1 MNERLLVVD
10 DDEQMRFFLS
20 EALKKRGYDLTMVG
34 SAEEALGYFQNS
46 PYDIVVTDVRLPG
59 ISGLESLEKY
69 KKVDSNAIIIVM
81 TAYGNKQMALEAI
94 KQGAHDYFTKPFK
107 LDEMEV
113 VIRRALEKRALINEV
128 SQLRERLDHRFEFN
142 NIVGANGTLKP
153 IFDMLRRVIP
163 TDTTVLILGESGTG
177 KELIAEAVHRH
188 SRRKDKPFIKLNC
201 AAIPEDL
208 LESEL
213 FGHEKGAFT
222 GAVGQK
228 LGRFELAHQGTILL
242 DEIGDMSLHTQ
253 AKILRVLQERQFER
267 VGGTKT
273 IQVDVRII
281 ASTNKDLSRA
291 VREERFR
298 EDLYFRLNVVP
309 IILPPLRE
317 RQSDIADF
325 VSFFLAE
332 INGRLG
338 RNIEGVSYECLQKL
352 MQYDWPGNVREL
364 KNCLERAAILTD
376 GSTIPAEVLPI
387 HMRSHQDSSP
397 AAAGVPE
404 IPNQAVV
411 DGFSLDDKVGEY
423 EKGILIDALKKT
435 HFVQAA
441 AAKMLG
447 ITERSI
453 WHKVKKY
460 ALNIDELK
468 KLQRL

>member
-1 MNERLLVVD
+1 
-10 DDEQMRFFLS
+10 
-20 EALKKRGYDLTMVG
+20 
-34 SAEEALGYFQNS
+34 
-46 PYDIVVTDVRLPG
+46 
-59 ISGLESLEKY
+59 
-69 KKVDSNAIIIVM
+69 M
-81 TAYGNKQMALEAI
+81 TAYGNKQMALEAV
-94 KQGAHDYFTKPFK
+94 KLGAYDYFTKPFK

-113 VIRRALEKRALINEV
+113 VIRRALEKRALIEEV
-128 SQLRERLDHRFEFN
+128 SELRERLDHRFEFS

-153 IFDMLRRVIP
+153 IFDILRRVIP

-177 KELIAEAVHRH
+177 KELIAEAIHRH

-273 IQVDVRII
+273 VHVDVRIL
-281 ASTNKDLSRA
+281 ASTNKDLSKA
-291 VREERFR
+291 VRDERFR
-298 EDLYFRLNVVP
+298 EDLFFRLNVVP
-309 IILPPLRE
+309 ILLPPLRE
-317 RQSDIADF
+317 RRAEIADF
-325 VSFFLAE
+325 VSFFLEE
-332 INGRLG
+332 INERLE
-338 RNIEGVSYECLQKL
+338 RKIEGVNYECLQRL

-376 GSTIPAEVLPI
+376 GATIPAESLPVQ
-387 HMRSHQDSSP
+387 MRGQYQASP
-397 AAAGVPE
+397 APRSTESSGHMTPE
-404 IPNQAVV
+404 GI
-411 DGFSLDDKVGEY
+411 SLDEKVGEF
-423 EKGILIDALKKT
+423 EKGIIIEALQKS
-435 HFVQAA
+435 HFVQAS
-441 AAKMLG
+441 AAKLLG

-460 ALNIDELK
+460 SINVDELK
-468 KLQRL
+468 RLQRM